1 MGGVGEGEGPG
12 LVKLDSSTAGMVSGG
27 GSEVA
32 RAEGKG

>member
-12 LVKLDSSTAGMVSGG
+12 LVKLDSSMVSGG